1 MTVEEGHVLNIDG
14 VAGSTGNGTSGGAGS
29 TANKYKPAAGSSA
42 TDRALS
48 GVGQRPSVFQTQ
60 VAHAAPSTLPDLED
74 GDIDKKADGLSV
86 LSGKSDGSK
95 TTSQLEAAKNLPW
108 YRGVTCKDLK
118 DIMPTFLILVG
129 GILIMIFV
137 IPYAFTSVI
146 NQLKNVSEMER
157 IQELNKER
165 ARNATLEKEAARL
178 EAERIAAE
186 KAAGSTPDDSETIPD
201 PSQLHGSE
209 TSSPYSEGLDT

>member
-1 MTVEEGHVLNIDG
+1 MGYFGI
-14 VAGSTGNGTSGGAGS
+14 S
-29 TANKYKPAAGSSA
+29 KII
-42 TDRALS
+42 
-48 GVGQRPSVFQTQ
+48 VFIFL

-165 ARNATLEKEAARL
+165 ARNATLAKEAARL

>member
-1 MTVEEGHVLNIDG
+1 MPLEYLNNI
-14 VAGSTGNGTSGGAGS
+14 
-29 TANKYKPAAGSSA
+29 
-42 TDRALS
+42 LI
-48 GVGQRPSVFQTQ
+48 VFFKFS

-74 GDIDKKADGLSV
+74 GDIDKNADGHSV

-129 GILIMIFV
+129 GILILIFV
-137 IPYAFTSVI
+137 IPYAFTSVLD
-146 NQLKNVSEMER
+146 QLHKVGEMER

-165 ARNATLEKEAARL
+165 ARNATLAKEAERL
-178 EAERIAAE
+178 EAERIAAA
-186 KAAGSTPDDSETIPD
+186 KAAGITPDDSETIPD
-201 PSQLHGSE
+201 PSHLHGSE